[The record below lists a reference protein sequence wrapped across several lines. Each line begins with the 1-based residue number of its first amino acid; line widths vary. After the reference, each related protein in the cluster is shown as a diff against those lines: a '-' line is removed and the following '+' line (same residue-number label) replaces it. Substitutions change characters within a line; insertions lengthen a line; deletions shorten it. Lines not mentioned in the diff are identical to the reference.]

1 MRTESHR
8 RVTLAEAKDH
18 LSDLLAV
25 VEAGETVEI
34 TRHSVVVATVSPPRR
49 PVDFAGLRR
58 LTDSM
63 PCGAVAA
70 GGVTNPMRD
79 CSRY

>member
-8 RVTLAEAKDH
+8 RVTLAEARVH
-18 LSDLLAV
+18 LNDLLAA

-34 TRHSVVVATVSPPRR
+34 TRHSEVVATVSPPRQ

-63 PCGAVAA
+63 PCGGSTS
-70 GGVTNPMRD
+70 GGASPRCD
-79 CSRY
+79 CTRY

>member
-1 MRTESHR
+1 M
-8 RVTLAEAKDH
+8 AEARAH
-18 LSDLLAV
+18 LNDLLSA
-25 VEAGETVEI
+25 VEAGEIVEI
-34 TRHSVVVATVSPPRR
+34 TRHSQVVATVSPPRR

-63 PCGAVAA
+63 PCGDAT
-70 GGVTNPMRD
+70 GGDGTNPLCD

>member
-1 MRTESHR
+1 MRTDSHR
-8 RVTLAEAKDH
+8 RVTLAEARAH
-18 LSDLLAV
+18 LNDLLSA

-34 TRHSVVVATVSPPRR
+34 TRHSEVVATVSPPRQ

-63 PCGAVAA
+63 PCGGATA
-70 GGVTNPMRD
+70 GGVTNPMCD